1 MTQELDSHLHKEP
14 SLEMKRCD
22 LTWSIL
28 STETDYTTNKDNS
41 LYNEMNTSNLNNK
54 LQEDDQLITESSS
67 DQWDERFEEVT
78 CSLHYSHK
86 FDDTNDVSTTYLG
99 SCLAKDEPS
108 TFLVDNHIPF
118 DGRGMSKAYLS
129 NGTPMKLF
137 FDSGA
142 SRSYLSKRFYDT
154 NPVLHDMPKYVTT
167 CTGIRIGNGSIV
179 PALFVIPILF
189 MACGHTFEIF
199 TIVAEIDDDMDLVFG
214 FKNMVETEGL
224 LNTRT
229 GEFDFIG
236 RFIPIFPQN
245 DLDVK
250 PGEKAYVKIKA
261 PFCDKLSGM
270 ICAMFFSR
278 NVVNTLRIKI
288 QDNQGIVQ
296 FINHQDEIV
305 HLKKEKAVGV
315 LDLRSV
321 GYFKVGYQKM
331 VNMAESSKVFK
342 MYHYQQVKCDTE
354 TEVDQYMRITGKY
367 KTKGSMNQI
376 NEQEKVESYKKYDPY
391 PWLTK
396 DDPRRFQSD
405 EEILYEKI
413 DLFDSAL
420 SRKEKSRLMKMLIK
434 YRDAFSLRDEIGAC
448 PNLEADIKV
457 IDESPFFVRPFPISE
472 KDKPFMDE
480 QMERLVSLGILSKN
494 STSHTSLVMLIT
506 RKMTKDKRPVVD
518 FRLLNT
524 RILRRNTSI
533 PLMSD
538 LLGILGNCG
547 CEVVSCVDIK
557 DAYHSIRLTEKSKE
571 YCGILPYF
579 GSPVYRY
586 EVLPMGIACAP
597 QIWMDYITLI
607 LSELEDKKKYIAIMD
622 DLLIHSTKMAH
633 WKLLEQLLK
642 SMCNNGL
649 RLSPKKCQL
658 FKTKLTYMGNV
669 FSINRRTM
677 TITPLRSRTEAINK
691 IPTPRTPKQ
700 CKSFCGVVN
709 YLSLFCPDL
718 QKLLKPIVELTRK
731 GRPFM
736 WGEAQEKAFNEVKLR
751 LKNLTVLHLPRA
763 EGRFILYSDTSIEG
777 TGSSLWQIQ
786 EGKPKLIGYASKTL
800 PEACSRY
807 SVTELEMTGL
817 LVNMNLWK
825 NLLKHREFDAA
836 VDHAAVAQIMKAK
849 TEPAT
854 IRTMRLLDRLSAYSF
869 NLYYVKGRDMI
880 LSDYLSRHRHANLDP
895 SELIP
900 ISFCCL
906 RTYRSLIDDRIGEE
920 IFSVKTRAGTKAAGE
935 SVGEVHGA
943 DKPLDPN
950 YKPEHQFKSKLL
962 NVMGNTSPI
971 KSVRKPAPQTPVRP
985 SPRRVMTPKSVRI
998 QTHIINDMPKTIQ
1011 NPTHQQTPM
1020 VHGGARPK
1028 TRIAGTPIA
1037 LPSHSNTQPLIPRK
1051 ILSSTPSGKK
1061 GEDVDKASRSIPRI
1075 IRDIDEKRRKF
1086 EEEKDQLI
1094 RDLDERRRRIV
1105 EEQNRKIF
1113 HPSPIEG
1120 IDLGEGLETLDP
1132 EIRIP
1137 TEEDFVLPP
1146 PLESLLD
1153 KAKMT
1158 YKFLPKQGDIDR
1170 LISKIN
1176 KKVLRDTNLCV
1187 DLRDLKAAYLMSPHF
1202 RDIYLYLLQNRI
1214 PLGKGAA
1221 RRLDQNARNYL
1232 ILDGL
1237 LFKIL
1242 DDEEGKLDTVL
1253 CIPTTKVHILF
1264 NAYHSSIIGGHTG
1277 ILSVITL

>member
-1 MTQELDSHLHKEP
+1 MTKEETEYVYRSVKNGTQVKPVHIDKMLDKIVDVSVNPYQEALTQELDSNLHEEP

-28 STETDYTTNKDNS
+28 STEIDYTTNKDDS
-41 LYNEMNTSNLNNK
+41 PYRKMNTSSLYNK
-54 LQEDDQLITESSS
+54 LQEDEQLITESSS
-67 DQWDERFEEVT
+67 DQWDERFEEAT

-99 SCLAKDEPS
+99 SCLGKEEPR
-108 TFLVDNHIPF
+108 TFPVDNHIPF
-118 DGRGMSKAYLS
+118 DGRGVSKAYLS
-129 NGTPMKLF
+129 NGTPMKMF

-154 NPVLHDMPKYVTT
+154 NPMLHDMPKYVTT

-236 RFIPIFPQN
+236 RSIPIFPQN

-250 PGEKAYVKIKA
+250 PGEKAYVKIRA

-270 ICAMFFSR
+270 ICAKFFSR
-278 NVVNTLRIKI
+278 DVVNTLRIKI

-296 FINHQDEIV
+296 FVNHQDEIV
-305 HLKKEKAVGV
+305 HLRKEKAVGI
-315 LDLRSV
+315 LDLRSI

-331 VNMAESSKVFK
+331 VNLAESNKVFK
-342 MYHYQQVKCDTE
+342 MYHYQQVKCGSE
-354 TEVDQYMRITGKY
+354 TEADQYMRVTGRY
-367 KTKGSMNQI
+367 KTKGSMSKI
-376 NEQEKVESYKKYDPY
+376 DEEERVERHRKYDPY

-396 DDPRRFQSD
+396 DDPRRSQSD

-413 DLFDSAL
+413 DLSDLAL

-434 YRDAFSLRDEIGAC
+434 YRDAFSLRDEIGEC
-448 PNLEADIKV
+448 PNLKADIKV

-494 STSHTSLVMLIT
+494 STSHTSPVMLIT

-538 LLGILGNCG
+538 VLSILGNSE

-557 DAYHSIRLTEKSKE
+557 DAYHSLRLTEKSKE

-579 GSPVYRY
+579 GSPIYRY

-633 WKLLEQLLK
+633 WKLLEQLLR
-642 SMCNNGL
+642 SMCKNGL

-658 FKTKLTYMGNV
+658 FKTKLTYMGNE
-669 FSINRRTM
+669 FSINKRTM

-691 IPTPRTPKQ
+691 IPVPRTPKQ

-718 QKLLKPIVELTRK
+718 QKLLKPIVDLTRK
-731 GRPFM
+731 DRPFM

-751 LKNLTVLHLPRA
+751 LKNPPVLHLPRA

-777 TGSSLWQIQ
+777 TGSSLRQIQ

-854 IRTMRLLDRLSAYSF
+854 TRIMRLLDRLSAYSF

-880 LSDYLSRHRHANLDP
+880 LADYLSRHRHKDLDP

-906 RTYRSLIDDRIGEE
+906 RAYRSLIDDKIGEE
-920 IFSVKTRAGTKAAGE
+920 IFSVKTRASA
-935 SVGEVHGA
+935 
-943 DKPLDPN
+943 KPLDPN
-950 YKPEHQFKSKLL
+950 YKPEHQSKSKLPS
-962 NVMGNTSPI
+962 VIGSKSPI
-971 KSVRKPAPQTPVRP
+971 KSVRKSPPHTPVRTA
-985 SPRRVMTPKSVRI
+985 PRRVMTPKSVRI
-998 QTHIINDMPKTIQ
+998 QSTNTNDMP
-1011 NPTHQQTPM
+1011 N
-1020 VHGGARPK
+1020 
-1028 TRIAGTPIA
+1028 
-1037 LPSHSNTQPLIPRK
+1037 
-1051 ILSSTPSGKK
+1051 
-1061 GEDVDKASRSIPRI
+1061 I
-1075 IRDIDEKRRKF
+1075 I
-1086 EEEKDQLI
+1086 
-1094 RDLDERRRRIV
+1094 
-1105 EEQNRKIF
+1105 
-1113 HPSPIEG
+1113 
-1120 IDLGEGLETLDP
+1120 
-1132 EIRIP
+1132 
-1137 TEEDFVLPP
+1137 
-1146 PLESLLD
+1146 
-1153 KAKMT
+1153 
-1158 YKFLPKQGDIDR
+1158 
-1170 LISKIN
+1170 
-1176 KKVLRDTNLCV
+1176 
-1187 DLRDLKAAYLMSPHF
+1187 
-1202 RDIYLYLLQNRI
+1202 
-1214 PLGKGAA
+1214 
-1221 RRLDQNARNYL
+1221 
-1232 ILDGL
+1232 
-1237 LFKIL
+1237 
-1242 DDEEGKLDTVL
+1242 
-1253 CIPTTKVHILF
+1253 
-1264 NAYHSSIIGGHTG
+1264 
-1277 ILSVITL
+1277 